1 MPDLCFATATELLK
15 LIRSR
20 SVSVY
25 EVVEAHIAQIERL
38 NPVVNAVV
46 TFLPELDLIIPTP
59 VTNP

>member
-25 EVVEAHIAQIERL
+25 EVVEAHNAQIERL

-46 TFLPELDLIIPTP
+46 TFCQNKHLAGQKK
-59 VTNP
+59 